1 MLLGID
7 TSGAVSVAVA
17 RGELTGPAPEILQV
31 RADERSRHHDEVLL
45 SLIDEVLT
53 AAGVERS
60 ELTGIVV
67 GRGPGP
73 FTGLRVG
80 LVSARS
86 IAAVLGVP
94 LYGLSSLDGLAHQAL
109 AGLGSAQEGPAHEGA
124 FTVGVAL
131 AARRREVYHARYRRG
146 VSGEVTRIADPAVDA
161 PAAVAD
167 ELTACDI
174 LVGSGT
180 GIYPELLPA
189 TAELVHVDAGHLLLA
204 AAALSARGA
213 DLSSTE
219 PMYLREPDAAKPTA
233 RKSALGR

>member
-45 SLIDEVLT
+45 ALIDEVLA

-94 LYGLSSLDGLAHQAL
+94 LHGLSSLDGLAHQAL
-109 AGLGSAQEGPAHEGA
+109 DELGSAQDGSAQNGTV
-124 FTVGVAL
+124 TVGVAL
-131 AARRREVYHARYRRG
+131 DARRREVYHARYRRDP
-146 VSGEVTRIADPAVDA
+146 SGQVTRIADPAVDA

-189 TAELVHVDAGHLLLA
+189 TADLVHVDAGHLLLA
-204 AAALSARGA
+204 AAALSARGE
-213 DLSSTE
+213 DLGSTE
-219 PMYLREPDAAKPTA
+219 PMYLRAPDAAKPTA